1 MLIKVDT
8 FNPNNLFARLN
19 FSAAIQNLSEGE
31 TAGAMTFRYEFSAD
45 DIRVRTYRGKLVNAK
60 PHEKTVMM
68 ANRIL
73 EMDLGVLAVQE
84 VEDIHVMKS
93 FNKKYLQNLYPHQ
106 VLIEGNDP
114 RFIDVAL
121 FSKLPLGAVTTFQTA
136 VHRDAPQQRVF
147 GRDLLEVEI
156 LNENRTRKL
165 FELRPDG
172 RCFVNN

>member
-45 DIRVRTYRGKLVNAK
+45 DIRVRTCRGKLVNAK
-60 PHEKTVMM
+60 PHEKTVVM

-73 EMDLGVLAVQE
+73 EMDLGVLAVRE

-93 FNKKYLQNLYPHQ
+93 FNKKYPQNLYPHQ

-165 FELRPDG
+165 FE
-172 RCFVNN
+172 FVLTGGVS